1 MKYYKL
7 VANHEFIGVVHS
19 GNFFA
24 ENARS
29 GRLVTSNEILGQFVE
44 YKAKLYRDYWMQP
57 VPNDK
62 RNFSIVNIEEISQEE
77 YERIIAATQNNKPII
92 IEDDDT
98 EPDIIIPGPAEEPDE
113 VVDFI
118 RNSKI
123 KEMNTAC
130 RNAIELGFD
139 LDIRGESKHFSLTT
153 QDQLNLMSLN
163 MTAQTQQL
171 IPYHADGEVC
181 EFYTAEEINEII
193 TAATQFKN
201 YNIAYYNS
209 LKAYIETL
217 TAVETISEITYGI
230 SIPDE
235 YKSDVLKVLEY

>member
-163 MTAQTQQL
+163 MTAQT
-171 IPYHADGEVC
+171 
-181 EFYTAEEINEII
+181 
-193 TAATQFKN
+193 
-201 YNIAYYNS
+201 
-209 LKAYIETL
+209 
-217 TAVETISEITYGI
+217 
-230 SIPDE
+230 
-235 YKSDVLKVLEY
+235 